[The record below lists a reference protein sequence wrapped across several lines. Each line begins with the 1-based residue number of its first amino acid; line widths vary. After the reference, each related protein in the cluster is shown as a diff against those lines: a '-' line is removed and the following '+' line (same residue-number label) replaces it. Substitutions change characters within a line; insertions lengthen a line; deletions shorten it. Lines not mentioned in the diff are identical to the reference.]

1 MSASIVEW
9 VFNAVFN
16 SPRQAYQIVTVKP
29 EAHLWISFL
38 ISTGTDCAETRF
50 FVDAKIL
57 SRFVTATIQPPSQAY
72 TARKPMISHPL
83 TGLST
88 ENASC

>member
-1 MSASIVEW
+1 MSASVCEW
-9 VFNAVFN
+9 VGRSVFN
-16 SPRQAYQIVTVKP
+16 SARQAYQIVAVMP
-29 EAHLWISFL
+29 EGHLWISFL
-38 ISTGTDCAETRF
+38 ISTGTDCAETAF

-57 SRFVTATIQPPSQAY
+57 SRFVTAAIQPPSQAY

-88 ENASC
+88 ENAGC